1 MSKKNGKAIGV
12 ILAFAAVVIL
22 TYACRAD
29 FSPYKK
35 EIAKTGS
42 YVESVEA
49 EAIIVRDETIVEK
62 GTTGVLKSEVAQD
75 ERVKSYTRLGAV
87 LSGNADSQKISELN
101 ELNREIEILT
111 RAMGDTNLLSLD
123 ESKIDSTLDTVI
135 ENLRYSAAKNDLS
148 TAVGLCDSVRVLTQ
162 RKAGIATSGQTS
174 AELENLTARRD
185 ALMQSLGGTYRAIYA
200 PVAGLYSSDMDGLES
215 VLTPQSITEMTP
227 EMIDKYLDAD
237 TKYNPEGLC
246 KIINNY
252 KWYIVFYLPEE
263 ECSELKTG
271 KSYSVVFTD
280 LGEAEKTGVV
290 KSIGEKDSQGRCAVA
305 MQFDEHVDNF
315 TTARRTRVQ
324 VIKEKYS
331 GIYIPRSAIRVD
343 SETQVQGVWVQNEV
357 ELEFRSIV
365 EVYRDDDFVLVK
377 AGAEG
382 QGGHKNIAL
391 YDNIVINPDR

>member
-1 MSKKNGKAIGV
+1 MNKKNGKAIGV
-12 ILAFAAVVIL
+12 VLLVAAVVMF

-49 EAIIVRDETIVEK
+49 DALIVRDETIVEK
-62 GTTGVLKSEVAQD
+62 GTTGVLKSFVAQD
-75 ERVKSYTRLGAV
+75 ERVKAYAAIGAV
-87 LSGNADSQKISELN
+87 LSGSADSQKIAELN
-101 ELNREIEILT
+101 EMNREIEILT
-111 RAMGDTNLLSLD
+111 RALGENSLLSLD

-162 RKAGIATSGQTS
+162 RKAGVSQSGETSG
-174 AELENLTARRD
+174 ELEALTARRD
-185 ALMQSLGGTYRAIYA
+185 ALMQSLGGSYKAIYA
-200 PVAGLYSSDMDGLES
+200 PVAGLYSSDMDGLEG
-215 VLTPQSITEMTP
+215 VLTPQTITEMTP
-227 EMIDKYLDAD
+227 EQIDKYLDKD
-237 TKYNPEGLC
+237 VTYNPEGLC

-252 KWYIVFYLPEE
+252 KWYIVFHLAEE
-263 ECSELKTG
+263 ECSELQNG
-271 KSYSVVFTD
+271 KSYSVMFTD
-280 LGEAEKTGVV
+280 LGEAEKVGIV
-290 KSIGEKDSQGRCAVA
+290 KSIGEKDSQGRCAVT
-305 MQFDEHVDNF
+305 MQFDEHIDNF
-315 TTARRTRVQ
+315 TTTRRTRVQ

-357 ELEFRSIV
+357 ELEFRSIA

-377 AGAEG
+377 AGADG

-391 YDNIVINPDR
+391 YDNIVINPDK